1 MFGPETVGPEA
12 LGGNGSGAVA
22 EPGRNGM
29 GSPES
34 SHDLSVIGPAFEEAF
49 GGEGPAFFSRAPGR
63 VNLIG
68 EHTDYNG
75 LPVLPMALR
84 QEIRVFFTPRSDSV
98 VRVVNMAGEFSPH
111 EFTIATLIPT
121 ETPGHWG
128 NYLQAP
134 SQALA
139 RWFCGVS
146 NKGSG
151 IATRPADQLKG
162 FDALVT
168 STLPVASGLSSSSA
182 LVIAT
187 GQALLKA
194 NGLEIPTLEFAE
206 AMALAE
212 RYTGTQGGGM
222 DQAISAGA
230 REGHASRIEFD
241 PLRMTHAPVP
251 PDWLFVVAHTL
262 VRAEKSGPAQE
273 AYNLRTRECRE
284 ALTQI
289 RAALGEGSWITT
301 EPFTYPRLLE
311 LTCVEDLLEL
321 AEKTLQGDL
330 RKRFRHV
337 VTEGNRVFEA
347 EQALLHGDESTFGL
361 LMNASH
367 QSLRDDYEVSSP
379 ELDTLVD
386 IALGAGASGARLTG
400 AGFGGCMVA
409 LTNSAGLDEVMDAL
423 DREYYQNRNFTGPL
437 SHVLFQ
443 AEASQGGTVTGI

>member
-1 MFGPETVGPEA
+1 MGP
-12 LGGNGSGAVA
+12 S
-22 EPGRNGM
+22 
-29 GSPES
+29 ES
-34 SHDLSVIGPAFEEAF
+34 NHDLSVAGPAFREAF
-49 GGEGPAFFSRAPGR
+49 GGEGPAFLSRAPGR

-84 QEIRVFFTPRSDSV
+84 QEIRVFFTPRTDTV
-98 VRVVNMAGEFSPH
+98 VRVANLEGEFGRH
-111 EFTIATLIPT
+111 EFTITTLIPT
-121 ETPGHWG
+121 EAPGHWG

-134 SQALA
+134 CQALA
-139 RWFCGVS
+139 RWFCGAS
-146 NKGSG
+146 NEGRG
-151 IATRPADQLKG
+151 AATRPADQLRG
-162 FDALVT
+162 FDALIT
-168 STLPVASGLSSSSA
+168 SSLPVASGLSSSSA

-194 NGLEIPTLEFAE
+194 NDLEIPTLEFAE
-206 AMALAE
+206 SMARAE

-251 PDWLFVVAHTL
+251 PDWRFVVAHTL

-284 ALTQI
+284 ALGEI
-289 RAALGEGSWITT
+289 RRALGEGSWITQ

-311 LTCVEDLLEL
+311 LTSVQDLVEL
-321 AEKTLQGDL
+321 AEKTLDGNL
-330 RKRFRHV
+330 LKRFRHV
-337 VTEGNRVFEA
+337 VTESNRVLEA
-347 EQALLHGDESTFGL
+347 EQALWQGDGPAFGI

-379 ELDTLVD
+379 ELDALVE
-386 IALGAGASGARLTG
+386 IALGAGAAGARLTG
-400 AGFGGCMVA
+400 AGFGGCIVA
-409 LTNSAGLDEVMDAL
+409 LTDSSGLDKVMDAL
-423 DREYYQNRNFTGPL
+423 HREYYEDRSIPGPL
-437 SHVLFQ
+437 SDVLFP
-443 AEASQGGTVTGI
+443 AVASQGGTVSAL